1 MRTTIVMTAVLAL
14 GVAACGSDTSD
25 EAADETT
32 VEAPMPADTV
42 GQAMAMLQTGEGEPA
57 GSATATTG
65 PAGVRISMPGS
76 CWSRRRA

>member
-32 VEAPMPADTV
+32 VEAPMPYAKNLEAAALPDV
-42 GQAMAMLQTGEGEPA
+42 DKIVAAVKEVCYL
-57 GSATATTG
+57 
-65 PAGVRISMPGS
+65 
-76 CWSRRRA
+76 